1 MPSWICKIWQFVMNV
16 MGKVI
21 DFVMAVLKGL
31 LDLAVAA
38 LDAVVDSVGDLLG
51 SPGGIL
57 LLILGGFVV
66 YKLITSKDDEK
77 KLEISGATQ

>member
-16 MGKVI
+16 MGKVV

-31 LDLAVAA
+31 LDLAVTA
-38 LDAVVDSVGDLLG
+38 LDAVLDSVGELFG

-66 YKLITSKDDEK
+66 YKLVTSKDGEK
-77 KLEISGATQ
+77 NARISGATR